1 MSSLASRIERY
12 IKDLMAENNTNCL
25 ELKRNELAQIFTCVP
40 SQINYVLETRFRD
53 EQGYHVVSRR
63 GAGGCFQIIRLEVT
77 DDSELKQLI
86 DRVSHSDM
94 TRQTAEGLLNRLLE
108 EDFISKNEYMLL
120 NAAISPDSLSLAGK
134 QENAL
139 RAQLMKNILITLLR
153 VDY

>member
-12 IKDLMAENNTNCL
+12 IKDMMAENGTNCL
-25 ELKRNELAQIFTCVP
+25 ELKRNELAQTFTCVP

-86 DRVSHSDM
+86 DKVSQSDM

-108 EDFISKNEYMLL
+108 EDFLNKNEYMLL
-120 NAAISPDSLSLAGK
+120 NAVISPDSLSLAGEN
-134 QENAL
+134 ENAL